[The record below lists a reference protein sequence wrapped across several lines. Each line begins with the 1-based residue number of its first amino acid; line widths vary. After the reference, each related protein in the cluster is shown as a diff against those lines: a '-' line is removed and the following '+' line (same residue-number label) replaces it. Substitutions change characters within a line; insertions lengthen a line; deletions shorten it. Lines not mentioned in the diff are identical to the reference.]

1 MTPAPATRSGLRRD
15 AVLRVLRDAGR
26 PLTIADV
33 ATTLGVHPNTARFHL
48 EALAA
53 DGTVERTTVAAVG
66 PGRPPLAFRVR
77 PGMDRHAPRHYEVL
91 AGALVAHVA
100 RGPQPGRA
108 AVGAGEAWGRAQA
121 GRTTPPDA
129 GPVAG
134 LVGLLDDLGFA
145 PETLT
150 DGAKPDDGTD
160 PREVTLGLRSC
171 PFLELA
177 DDRAV
182 VCGVHLGLMRGTLE
196 AWGAPVRAE
205 SLEPFVQ
212 PDLCVA
218 HLTREGNAL

>member
-1 MTPAPATRSGLRRD
+1 
-15 AVLRVLRDAGR
+15 VLRDAGR

-48 EALAA
+48 EALAD
-53 DGTVERTTVAAVG
+53 DGTVERAAVAAVG

-77 PGMDRHAPRHYEVL
+77 PGMDRNAPRHYEVL

-108 AVGAGEAWGRAQA
+108 AIGAGEAWGRAHA
-121 GRTTPPDA
+121 GRTTPPDD

-150 DGAKPDDGTD
+150 DSTAPDDVARPGEVTG
-160 PREVTLGLRSC
+160 PGEVTLGLRSC
-171 PFLELA
+171 PFLELT
-177 DDRAV
+177 DDRTV

-196 AWGAPVRAE
+196 AWRASVRAE

-218 HLTREGNAL
+218 HLSREGNPL